1 MSEAEIADRES
12 KTIDHDLPCTICGY
26 NLRGLQTAGA
36 CPECGTDVGRSL
48 QGDLL
53 KFADQSWLG
62 GVYNGTRLL
71 GGANLLLVICLLAF
85 ILVPFLTLSS
95 QSTGTAA
102 IVATVFVTV
111 LRVLLPATI
120 LFTMIGVWL
129 ITRQEPRLYLA
140 EEVTSSR
147 IFARASVLL
156 MLISCALAY
165 VYPGMLRPYV
175 RVVMLISFVVALMSC
190 LRHLAAIGRRI
201 PEQKLVEQARK
212 RQKGI
217 FRIGIALG
225 LFYAAH
231 LITSVLPS
239 APKIA
244 GSVSILALA
253 FVGLVLFLN
262 VMSAIGILGRFRPV
276 LKRVLVDAR
285 AA

>member
-12 KTIDHDLPCTICGY
+12 RTIGHDLSCMICGY

-85 ILVPFLTLSS
+85 ILMPFLIRSP

-102 IVATVFVTV
+102 IVIVFVTV

-120 LFTMIGVWL
+120 LFTMIGAWL

-147 IFARASVLL
+147 ILARASVLL

-165 VYPGMLRPYV
+165 AYPGMLRPYV

-190 LRHLAAIGRRI
+190 LRHLTAIGRRI

-244 GSVSILALA
+244 GTVSILAFA
-253 FVGLVLFLN
+253 FVGLVLFFN